1 MHLAIVAAS
10 NSAAQEAQA
19 ILLQHIKFVV
29 PEEADIIVALG
40 GDGFMLR
47 VLHRY
52 KDLAKPVFGMNCGTV
67 GFLMNRWQEQERDL
81 YQRIAQATLTPLYP
95 LKMQA
100 CTLQGTEHTALAV
113 NEVALFRQTYQ
124 AAHLAIEVDG
134 MMRLEELVCDGIL
147 LATPAGSTAYNLS
160 AHGPI
165 VPIGA
170 QLLALTPISAFRPR
184 RWHGALL
191 PDRVTVR
198 LTVLDPEQRRVSAT
212 ADIEEVRDVSQVTIS
227 QDTDQSFQL
236 LFDKDHN
243 LEERILS
250 EQFIF

>member
-1 MHLAIVAAS
+1 MRLAIVAAATT
-10 NSAAQEAQA
+10 AAQEAQA
-19 ILLQHIKFVV
+19 GLQKHINFVA
-29 PEEADIIVALG
+29 PEEADVIVALG

-52 KDLAKPVFGMNCGTV
+52 KDLEKPTFGMNCGTV
-67 GFLMNRWQEQERDL
+67 GFLMNRWQEKDL
-81 YQRIAQATLTPLYP
+81 YERIAQSTPTPLYP

-100 CTLQGTEHTALAV
+100 HTLQGTEHTALAI

-134 MMRLEELVCDGIL
+134 MMRLEELVCDGVL

-184 RWHGALL
+184 RWRGALL
-191 PDRVTVR
+191 PDRVRVR
-198 LTVLDPEQRRVSAT
+198 LTILDPEQRRVSAT
-212 ADIEEVRDVSQVTIS
+212 ADIQEVRDVSQVNIS
-227 QDTDQSFQL
+227 QEREQPFQL
-236 LFDKDHN
+236 LFNKDHN